1 MNNLVSS
8 QMYVGSLSVAIL
20 ITTLAIAITVLASL
34 PGEDKYNVNAQVVDV
49 DEPPT
54 NATEE
59 LDVKVDATEPL
70 PVNGTIIVDIT
81 DADDVDLNALP
92 PEGVSII
99 VTNTTLTVTNH
110 LVEISEEG
118 ASETSPPTD
127 TEGFSTGPS
136 IPNNE
141 NEVGE
146 GSDNDGGDDDV
157 GDDDDD
163 DVGDDDD
170 DDVGDDDDDDGDE
183 VEG

>member
-1 MNNLVSS
+1 MNNFVSS
-8 QMYVGSLSVAIL
+8 QTYVGSLSVATL
-20 ITTLAIAITVLASL
+20 MTTLAITAFASF
-34 PGEDKYNVNAQVVDV
+34 PGEDKSNVNAQVVDV

-59 LDVKVDATEPL
+59 LDVKIDATEPL

-81 DADDVDLNALP
+81 DVDDVDINALP
-92 PEGVSII
+92 LEGVSII
-99 VTNTTLTVTNH
+99 VTNTTLTVTDH
-110 LVEISEEG
+110 LVEILEGGG
-118 ASETSPPTD
+118 ASGTSPPTD

-136 IPNNE
+136 NLNNE

-163 DVGDDDD
+163 VG
-170 DDVGDDDDDDGDE
+170 DDDDDGDE